1 MRRLLPVLAFLI
13 WVAPA
18 HATPTITVSANPTLG
33 QAPLDVTL
41 TAAGDGL
48 SYHWNL
54 GDGSQAD
61 GAVVQHRYEAGQ
73 YTATVTATGADGTR

>member
-18 HATPTITVSANPTLG
+18 HAAPTVSVSANPALG

-41 TAAGDGL
+41 TATGERAGSSQTFGL
-48 SYHWNL
+48 
-54 GDGSQAD
+54 A
-61 GAVVQHRYEAGQ
+61 
-73 YTATVTATGADGTR
+73 